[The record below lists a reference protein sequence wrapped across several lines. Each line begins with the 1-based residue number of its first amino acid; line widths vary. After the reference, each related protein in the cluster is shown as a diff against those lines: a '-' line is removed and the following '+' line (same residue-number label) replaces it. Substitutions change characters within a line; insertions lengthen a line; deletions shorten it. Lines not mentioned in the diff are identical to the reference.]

1 MNYID
6 LNGKLVQQTT
16 SQDKLLDDLYRHML
30 GRLLLKPLVTP
41 AVSRLAGTLLSSP
54 FSTRLIPHFIESNN
68 IDMSAYEKRKYR
80 SFNDFFT
87 RRIQEGKMKKRYLSV
102 PVTARQQFIKYR
114 KTPFFQ

>member
-1 MNYID
+1 MDYID

-80 SFNDFFT
+80 SF
-87 RRIQEGKMKKRYLSV
+87 
-102 PVTARQQFIKYR
+102 
-114 KTPFFQ
+114 